1 MTNRRTLLTGVAAVA
16 ATSGSSAILGRTVSA
31 AEPYLGPKTLP
42 SGTLGSAVL
51 DALPGKKPLIK
62 RSYRPP
68 NYETPIDVFE
78 EAYTPNDQFFVRWHL
93 SDIPEVDAASWRL
106 KVGGPGAEKKLDL
119 SLDQL
124 TKDFEQVE
132 LAAVCQ
138 CSGNRRGLSDP
149 HVTGVEWGY
158 GAMGN
163 AKWKGARLKDV
174 LARAGI
180 RKEAVEVGFNGAD
193 KGAVDATPDFIKSL
207 PAWKALDENTL
218 IATHMNSEPLPHWN
232 GYPARIIVPGWT
244 ATYWVKM
251 VTEINAL
258 TAPQGGFWMAAAY
271 RIPLGKFP
279 LVDRFIT
286 QETDK
291 NTPITKIVVNSL
303 ITNLRDGDSIPIGK
317 STEVRGIAWDGGYG
331 IAEVDV
337 STDSGKSWQTA
348 TLGEDLGRFAWRQ
361 WSFALRPRDKGD
373 VHLMARATGVQGTSQ
388 VTKLIFNP
396 AGYHNNVVQT
406 ITVQAV

>member
-1 MTNRRTLLTGVAAVA
+1 MTNRRTLLAGAAALA
-16 ATSGSSAILGRTVSA
+16 ATSGSSALLGGAARS
-31 AEPYLGPKTLP
+31 AEPYLGPATLP
-42 SGTLGSAVL
+42 SGTLETAIL

-68 NYETPIDVFE
+68 NYETPIDVFQKPF
-78 EAYTPNDQFFVRWHL
+78 TPNDQFFVRWHL
-93 SDIPEVDAASWRL
+93 SDIPEVDAAAWRL
-106 KVGGPGAEKKLDL
+106 KVGGPGAERQLEFT
-119 SLDQL
+119 LDQL
-124 TKDFEQVE
+124 SKDFEQVE

-163 AKWKGARLKDV
+163 AKWKGARLKDI
-174 LARAGI
+174 LTRAGI

-193 KGAVDATPDFIKSL
+193 KGAVEATPDFIKSI
-207 PAWKALDENTL
+207 PAWKAMDDNTL
-218 IATHMNSEPLPHWN
+218 IATHMNGEPLPHWN

-279 LVDRFIT
+279 LIDHFIT

-291 NTPITKIVVNSL
+291 NTPITEMVVNSL
-303 ITNLRDGDSIPIGK
+303 ITNLRDGDSIPLGK
-317 STEVRGIAWDGGYG
+317 PLEVHGIAWDGGYG

-337 STDSGKSWQTA
+337 SVDGGKTWQVA

-361 WSFALRPRDKGD
+361 WSFAFTPKAKGE
-373 VHLMARATGVQGTSQ
+373 VRVMARATNVQGAAQ
-388 VTKLIFNP
+388 VAKLIFNP
-396 AGYHNNVVQT
+396 AGYHNNVIQT
-406 ITVQAV
+406 VTLKAA